1 MVSVLGWLRRLDEDA
16 LRGRATWRL
25 AITVPLYMSI
35 GVVVAGCVGFVSGV
49 YIGLALTFDGYAG
62 FWLPYLGALLGSLAG
77 GSLGLVLALR
87 NRR

>member
-16 LRGRATWRL
+16 LQGRATSRL

-35 GVVVAGCVGFVSGV
+35 GAVVAGCVGFVSGV
-49 YIGLALTFDGYAG
+49 YIGLGLTFDGYAG

-87 NRR
+87 HRR